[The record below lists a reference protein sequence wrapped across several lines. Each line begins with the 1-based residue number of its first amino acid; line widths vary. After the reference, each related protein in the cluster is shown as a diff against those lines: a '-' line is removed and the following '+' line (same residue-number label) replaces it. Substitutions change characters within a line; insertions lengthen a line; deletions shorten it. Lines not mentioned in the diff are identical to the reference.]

1 MSGPVSAPDSSDC
14 IRPIAATPALRGR
27 LAHTVESLALAPPG
41 TSRQSYL
48 LCAFL
53 GLGGLVAGATG
64 PLLSNYVPLLVEDL
78 LGERRTAIGAV
89 MAIDNVLL
97 LLLVP
102 WSGALSD
109 RASAQGRGRR
119 RIVVAG
125 LVLTAMGTALLPFV
139 AALGLAG
146 LVSAIVIL
154 YAGLNVQRSPFQALV
169 ADLVPSR
176 HRPLAVGSVTLQMC
190 IGAIVFLMLGSVLGM
205 RPAFVLAAATVLGVA
220 LAYAFWLREPAMAAA
235 GTREAAFPSLF
246 EAAAFALRG
255 TVPGMRAVFVATLFL
270 QLTFQSF
277 TTWFALHGTARFGVS
292 AEEVTVGFIAWAVGG
307 ALGAIPAG
315 AIGVRIGR
323 RNALLLG
330 FGLMGATLLALDRVA
345 TLAQAV
351 PLLALASACWALPT
365 VNAFPL
371 FVEPIPT
378 ARRGVLVALFLLCA
392 ALGGAVGDPVNGRL
406 FDLLGG
412 YRGALP
418 SHGGVH
424 RRRVRSRVV
433 HPRRH
438 WGGRHRPGWPGDHPQ

>member
-1 MSGPVSAPDSSDC
+1 MIRTAPS
-14 IRPIAATPALRGR
+14 RPPYG
-27 LAHTVESLALAPPG
+27 
-41 TSRQSYL
+41 

-64 PLLSNYVPLLVEDL
+64 PLLSNFVPVLVEGA
-78 LGERRTAIGAV
+78 LGEHRTAIGAV

-102 WSGALSD
+102 WSGAFSD

-176 HRPLAVGSVTLQMC
+176 HRPLAGGSVTLQMC
-190 IGAIVFLMLGSVLGM
+190 MGAIVFLMLGSVLGM
-205 RPAFVLAAATVLGVA
+205 RPAFFIAAATVLSVA
-220 LAYAFWLREPAMAAA
+220 LAYAFWLREPAMAAT

-246 EAAAFALRG
+246 EAASFALRG

-292 AEEVTVGFIAWAVGG
+292 AEEVTAGFIAWAVGG

-330 FGLMGATLLALDRVA
+330 FGLMGTTLLVLDRVT

-351 PLLALASACWALPT
+351 PLLAFASACWALPT

-406 FDLLGG
+406 FDVFGG
-412 YRGALP
+412 YRGLFLLMALYTA
-418 SHGGVH
+418 VAFAA
-424 RRRVRSRVV
+424 VLCI
-433 HPRRH
+433 
-438 WGGRHRPGWPGDHPQ
+438 RPGTGEADTGPDSRGITPE

>member
-1 MSGPVSAPDSSDC
+1 M
-14 IRPIAATPALRGR
+14 
-27 LAHTVESLALAPPG
+27 
-41 TSRQSYL
+41 
-48 LCAFL
+48 CAFL

-64 PLLSNYVPLLVEDL
+64 PLLSNFLPLLVEDE
-78 LGERRTAIGAV
+78 LGDHRTAIGVV

-109 RASAQGRGRR
+109 RASAEGRGRR

-125 LVLTAMGTALLPFV
+125 LVLTAIGTALLPLV
-139 AALGLAG
+139 APFGLAG
-146 LVSAIVIL
+146 LVAAIVIL

-176 HRPLAVGSVTLQMC
+176 HRPLAGGSVTLQMC
-190 IGAIVFLMLGSVLGM
+190 VAAIVFLMLGNVLGM
-205 RPAFVLAAATVLGVA
+205 GPALFLAAATVLAIA
-220 LAYAFWLREPAMAAA
+220 LAYAFWLREPPMAPTAA
-235 GTREAAFPSLF
+235 REAAFPSLL
-246 EAAAFALRG
+246 EAASFVWHG
-255 TVPGMRAVFVATLFL
+255 TVPGMRGVFVAALFL

-307 ALGAIPAG
+307 VLGAMPAG
-315 AIGVRIGR
+315 AIGVRMGR

-330 FGLMGATLLALDRVA
+330 FGLMGATLLVLDRVA

-351 PLLALASACWALPT
+351 PLLAFASACWALPT

-406 FDLLGG
+406 FDLFAG
-412 YRGALP
+412 YRTLFLLMAVYTAIAFAAVLCIPAGTGEADTGPEGGLAGAK
-418 SHGGVH
+418 
-424 RRRVRSRVV
+424 
-433 HPRRH
+433 
-438 WGGRHRPGWPGDHPQ
+438 